1 LTSFKAR
8 RAASYTL
15 LLLFGIVSALGYLTI
30 PAANSFQGRLEGAF
44 LLSAGLGAVMALAY
58 SFISGSSFVARAS
71 KNVVTYDLRAPVSV
85 VSVSAALALF
95 YVYRITGS
103 EWFFIP
109 VPALAAFTLLALRG
123 IYPLRGAAKAPS
135 LEPLRE
141 DGLVKFVTG
150 RERLKRLAE
159 FRAQRFSSLL
169 AKSGTV
175 GNPYILAAKS
185 VSQTVL
191 AAAFTLPVALALG
204 IFVWRPLALAALLP
218 ALFYVY
224 PEMRLNDGASE
235 RREGVER
242 EAPFFSILVN
252 VLGSAGL
259 PLYTIFT
266 EVGGTKIFSFIQ
278 REAMLVKRDV
288 EIFGMNPVESF
299 ERLASYHPSRKFGSF
314 LFGYT
319 SKVRSGGDVS
329 GYFAG
334 ESGSLLRELE
344 ESWGRYSGRAGIVGS
359 MMITVFGVL
368 PMLLLILGI
377 FSPATAVLDLTVF
390 TGLGIPMF
398 TILLV
403 FMAGRMQP
411 VGEEP
416 LVGNVVWAATLSLS
430 GLAVGLLTHQA
441 WLGLASVLFIF
452 FTLYGHSVTEQR
464 REMKEID
471 EALPGFMSDLMEF
484 KRQEYDINKS
494 ILQVAANNRYNPS
507 FDRVLSRV
515 AAQLRTGTPLNEVTV
530 DPKSRLARVVF
541 FTLGQMA
548 YSGGG
553 TVETFYQL
561 SVYTERVVEM
571 KRNTMAEMRPYLYM
585 SLASPVML
593 AFGVAFISGV
603 IGSFGSLVG
612 PGLTSLRDSHF
623 AIGVVTPQLKEV
635 SNLLIVVSSAAL
647 GIISAKILDFTVRNT
662 LRASVNVVV
671 ATVAAYALTQIDIP
685 SLLHLAL

>member
-1 LTSFKAR
+1 
-8 RAASYTL
+8 
-15 LLLFGIVSALGYLTI
+15 
-30 PAANSFQGRLEGAF
+30 
-44 LLSAGLGAVMALAY
+44 
-58 SFISGSSFVARAS
+58 
-71 KNVVTYDLRAPVSV
+71 
-85 VSVSAALALF
+85 
-95 YVYRITGS
+95 
-103 EWFFIP
+103 
-109 VPALAAFTLLALRG
+109 
-123 IYPLRGAAKAPS
+123 
-135 LEPLRE
+135 
-141 DGLVKFVTG
+141 
-150 RERLKRLAE
+150 
-159 FRAQRFSSLL
+159 
-169 AKSGTV
+169 
-175 GNPYILAAKS
+175 
-185 VSQTVL
+185 
-191 AAAFTLPVALALG
+191 
-204 IFVWRPLALAALLP
+204 
-218 ALFYVY
+218 
-224 PEMRLNDGASE
+224 
-235 RREGVER
+235 
-242 EAPFFSILVN
+242 
-252 VLGSAGL
+252 
-259 PLYTIFT
+259 
-266 EVGGTKIFSFIQ
+266 
-278 REAMLVKRDV
+278 
-288 EIFGMNPVESF
+288 
-299 ERLASYHPSRKFGSF
+299 
-314 LFGYT
+314 
-319 SKVRSGGDVS
+319 
-329 GYFAG
+329 
-334 ESGSLLRELE
+334 
-344 ESWGRYSGRAGIVGS
+344 

-377 FSPATAVLDLTVF
+377 FSPATAVLDLTIF
-390 TGLGIPMF
+390 TGLGVPMF

-416 LVGNVVWAATLSLS
+416 LVGNAVWAAILSLS
-430 GLAVGLLTHQA
+430 GLAVGLFTHQA

-494 ILQVAANNRYNPS
+494 ILQVAANNRYTPS

-612 PGLTSLRDSHF
+612 PGLTNLRDSHF

-647 GIISAKILDFTVRNT
+647 GMISAKILDFTVRST
-662 LRASVNVVV
+662 LRASTNVVV
-671 ATVAAYALTQIDIP
+671 ATVAAYALMQVDLP
-685 SLLHLAL
+685 WLLHLTL

>member
-1 LTSFKAR
+1 MTP
-8 RAASYTL
+8 RAKRLVSYAL
-15 LLLFGIVSALGYLTI
+15 VILFGVASALGYMTI
-30 PAANSFQGRLEGAF
+30 PAATTLVGRLEGAF

-58 SFISGSSFVARAS
+58 SFIRGSSFVARAS
-71 KNVVTYDLRAPVSV
+71 KNVLTYDLRVPASV
-85 VSVSAALALF
+85 VSVSAVIALY
-95 YVYRITGS
+95 YVYRVTALG
-103 EWFFIP
+103 WLFIP
-109 VPALAAFTLLALRG
+109 VPALIAFTVLALVG
-123 IYPLRGAAKAPS
+123 IYPLRGTTRAPS

-169 AKSGTV
+169 AKSGMV

-191 AAAFTLPVALALG
+191 AAAVVVPAALALAVV
-204 IFVWRPLALAALLP
+204 VWRPLGLAILLP

-224 PEMRLNDGASE
+224 PEMRLNDMASE
-235 RREGVER
+235 RKEGVER

-266 EVGGTKIFSFIQ
+266 EISATRIFRFIR
-278 REAMLVKRDV
+278 REALLVRRDV
-288 EIFGMNPVESF
+288 DIFGMNPVESF

-314 LFGYT
+314 LTGYT

-344 ESWGRYSGRAGIVGS
+344 ESWGRYAGRAGIVGS

-377 FSPATAVLDLTVF
+377 FSPATAVLDLTIF
-390 TGLGIPMF
+390 TGLGVPTF
-398 TILLV
+398 TVLLV

-416 LVGNVVWAATLSLS
+416 LVGSAAWSAILSLP
-430 GLAVGLLTHQA
+430 GLAVGLLTSQA
-441 WLGLASVLFIF
+441 WLGLASVLFVF

-464 REMKEID
+464 REMREVD
-471 EALPGFMSDLMEF
+471 EALPGFMNDLMEF

-494 ILQVAANNRYNPS
+494 ILQVAAHNKYTPS
-507 FDRVLSRV
+507 FDRLLSRV
-515 AAQLRTGTPLNEVTV
+515 AAQLRTGTPLNEITV
-530 DPKSRLARVVF
+530 DPKSRLARIVF

-571 KRNTMAEMRPYLYM
+571 KRNTSAEMRPYLYM
-585 SLASPVML
+585 SFVSPVML

-603 IGSFGSLVG
+603 IGSFGSIVQ
-612 PGLTSLRDSHF
+612 PGLSSIRDSHF
-623 AIGVVTPQLKEV
+623 ALGVVTPQLRQI

-647 GIISAKILDFTVRNT
+647 GVISAKILDFTVRNT
-662 LRASVNVVV
+662 LRASTNVVI
-671 ATVAAYALTQIDIP
+671 ATVATYALTQINIA
-685 SLLHLAL
+685 SLLHVTV